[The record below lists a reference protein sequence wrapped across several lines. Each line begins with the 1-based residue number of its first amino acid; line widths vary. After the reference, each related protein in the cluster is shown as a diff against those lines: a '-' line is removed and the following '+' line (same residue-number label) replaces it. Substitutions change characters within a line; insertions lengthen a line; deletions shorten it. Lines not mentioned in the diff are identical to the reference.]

1 MFGGCVIQYFRL
13 WSSRHRH
20 FLESLMSSDKIN
32 GKWGF
37 VGEAVGHAIL
47 RSDLPA
53 LTFLMFVKVATALLR
68 AEM

>member
-1 MFGGCVIQYFRL
+1 
-13 WSSRHRH
+13 
-20 FLESLMSSDKIN
+20 MSSDKIN